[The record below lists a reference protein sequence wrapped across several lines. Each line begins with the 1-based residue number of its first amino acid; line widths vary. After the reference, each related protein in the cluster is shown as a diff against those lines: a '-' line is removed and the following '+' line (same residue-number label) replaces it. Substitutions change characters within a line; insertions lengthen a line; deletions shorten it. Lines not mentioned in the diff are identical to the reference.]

1 MKLIQNVS
9 GIFKEIISDKFK
21 RYLFLCLIATG
32 LFSFFYPQFQQI
44 SIKNTKTLE
53 IHFFFHPNCGHCK
66 EQKKFNA
73 VIEENFPVKF
83 ILHDVSIPSENA
95 LFHEFVDKYKVNKS
109 HLGVPATFFGKY
121 HFIGFHTPETT
132 GRKIVD
138 ALEEHTGIKSKIKF
152 SGARSDAINEKIHV
166 PLFGDIDIYS
176 YSIPVLAIVLG
187 LIDGFNPCAMWVLAY
202 LISLIICTNDKRK
215 IWLLVGSF
223 VLASGI
229 LYFLFM
235 SAWLNV
241 FLLIGYMR
249 NLTILIALFAL
260 WIGIND
266 LKTFFTQH
274 ELSCKIGSPESKK
287 NTIGKIEKIVNAPLN
302 LVTILGII
310 TLAFVVNS
318 IEFACSS
325 ALPVI
330 FTQVLTVKQLP
341 IMEYYLYILFYVFF
355 FMLDDLII
363 FGLTAFA
370 VSYTVTNK
378 YSIFCKLIGGIILVI
393 VGVSLILTNTIL

>member
-1 MKLIQNVS
+1 MTLIQNIA
-9 GIFKEIISDKFK
+9 GILKEIISDKFK
-21 RYLFLCLIATG
+21 RYLLLFLTITG
-32 LFSFFYPQFQQI
+32 LFSFFYPQIQEI
-44 SIKNTKTLE
+44 RIKHIEPFE

-73 VIEENFPVKF
+73 VIEENFLVKF
-83 ILHDVSIPSENA
+83 INHDVSMPSENA
-95 LFHEFVDKYKVNKS
+95 LFHELVDKYKVNPT

-121 HFIGFHTPETT
+121 HFVGFYTPETT
-132 GRKIVD
+132 GRKIVA
-138 ALEEHTGIKSKIKF
+138 ALEEYTGIKSKIKF
-152 SGARSDAINEKIHV
+152 SDTPSDAINEKVYI
-166 PLFGDIDIYS
+166 PFLGDLDIYA
-176 YSIPVLAIVLG
+176 YSLPVLTIVLG

-202 LISLIICTNDKRK
+202 LISLIICTNDKKR

-223 VLASGI
+223 VLSSGI

-249 NLTILIALFAL
+249 NLTILIAIAAL

-266 LKTFFTQH
+266 LKTFFTQQ
-274 ELSCKIGSPESKK
+274 ELTCKIGSPESKK
-287 NTIGKIEKIVNAPLN
+287 KTIGKIEKIVNAPLN
-302 LVTILGII
+302 LMTILGII
-310 TLAFVVNS
+310 SLAFVVNS

-330 FTQVLTVKQLP
+330 FTQILTVKQLP

-370 VSYTVTNK
+370 VSYTITNK

-393 VGVSLILTNTIL
+393 VGISLILTNTIL